1 MRGKKNMNNDVTS
14 DENQTQEQPEEV
26 KTEEQPKTK
35 EEPTV
40 TKQIERMRKRIDRE
54 VGQRKESEDE
64 NKQLKEQ
71 VKTLTEKLKT
81 QQDDPDAKKSKKS
94 KNSELDKAM
103 NENEKL
109 KAQLVRRDQMDQVA
123 QQFNEAGVVIPKNVL
138 NMVVPAG
145 IDDKQVSSNM
155 KALSSFYDSIV
166 AGVKKEFLSA
176 PTPRTTGSD
185 NKPFDRNQLRKIK
198 NPVERVKLIKEHL
211 DDFK

>member
-1 MRGKKNMNNDVTS
+1 MNNDVTTS
-14 DENQTQEQPEEV
+14 ENQTQEQSEEV
-26 KTEEQPKTK
+26 KTEEQPKAKEEPKTK
-35 EEPTV
+35 EESTV
-40 TKQIERMRKRIDRE
+40 TKQIEKMRKRIDRE

-81 QQDDPDAKKSKKS
+81 QQDDPDAKNS

-123 QQFNEAGVVIPKNVL
+123 QQFNEAGVVIPKDVL
-138 NMVVPAG
+138 SMVVPVG
-145 IDDKQVSSNM
+145 IDDKNVSTNM

-166 AGVKKEFLSA
+166 ASVKKEFLSA

-185 NKPFDRNQLRKIK
+185 EKPFDRTQLRKIK
-198 NPVERVKLIKEHL
+198 DPVERVKLIKEHL
-211 DDFK
+211 NEFE

>member
-1 MRGKKNMNNDVTS
+1 MNNDVTS
-14 DENQTQEQPEEV
+14 NENQTQEQSEEA
-26 KTEEQPKTK
+26 KTGEQSKAK

-40 TKQIERMRKRIDRE
+40 TKQIEKMRKRIDRE

-81 QQDDPDAKKSKKS
+81 QQDDPDAKKSK
-94 KNSELDKAM
+94 NPELDKAM

-123 QQFNEAGVVIPKNVL
+123 QQFNEAGVVIPKDVL
-138 NMVVPAG
+138 SMVVPVG
-145 IDDKQVSSNM
+145 IDDKQVSTNM

-166 AGVKKEFLSA
+166 ASVKKEFLSA

-185 NKPFDRNQLRKIK
+185 DKPFDKSQLRKIK
-198 NPVERVKLIKEHL
+198 DPVKRVELIKKHI

>member
-1 MRGKKNMNNDVTS
+1 MNNDITS
-14 DENQTQEQPEEV
+14 NENQTQEQSEEA
-26 KTEEQPKTK
+26 KTEEQPKAK

-40 TKQIERMRKRIDRE
+40 TKQIEKMRKRIDRE

-81 QQDDPDAKKSKKS
+81 QQDDPDAKKSK
-94 KNSELDKAM
+94 NPELDKAM

-123 QQFNEAGVVIPKNVL
+123 QQFNEAGVVIPKDVL
-138 NMVVPAG
+138 SMVVPVG
-145 IDDKQVSSNM
+145 IDDKQVSTNM

-185 NKPFDRNQLRKIK
+185 DKPFDKTQLRKIK
-198 NPVERVKLIKEHL
+198 DPVERVKLIKEHL
-211 DDFK
+211 SEFE